1 MIPAPLRVGL
11 RPSRWLTAILAV
23 AHGNAATMV
32 ALVPIALWLQ
42 IACIS
47 ALALSL
53 VICVRRIALLRD
65 PDSVAALEISTD
77 NVLTVQTQSGGRV
90 ECVVLPSTYVA
101 AYLSVLNLR
110 EIDRGSVRHV
120 IVVRDSADADDFRN
134 LRTWLRWKGAAHES

>member
-1 MIPAPLRVGL
+1 
-11 RPSRWLTAILAV
+11 
-23 AHGNAATMV
+23 MV

-42 IACIS
+42 IVCIS

-120 IVVRDSADADDFRN
+120 IVVRDSADADDFRS